1 MVLSSVHLNMLFPMH
16 DGIVQVLLR
25 DEVVRCFH
33 MCRPFCR
40 HCEID
45 CGMATFR
52 QASDNDAWAL
62 LALKSAPASPS
73 RVPWMD
79 DGDKGSVIAR
89 LEGRDFEFLV
99 RKSRITIGRNSKQ
112 GEVDVNM
119 GHSSFISRKH
129 LEIVYENRNFFLN
142 CNGKNGV
149 FVDGVF
155 QRRGAQ
161 PLQLPK
167 TCLLRF
173 PSTSIKIMFQALIS
187 EQSPPP
193 LMAEPS
199 PIKRKMMPPLKIDI
213 PPAETTFG
221 SPFPSPTGTISAVN
235 SCPTSPR
242 GGTGANSRRNVT
254 PDLQAAALAAA
265 AVSSDDKEGGHS
277 SGNDIGSPK
286 EESKPPYS
294 YAQLIVQAIMSSTD
308 KQLTLSGIYAY
319 ITKAYPYYRSAD
331 KGWQNSIRHNLS
343 LNRYF
348 IKVPRSQEEPGKGSF
363 WRLDPSSEA
372 KLMEQAYRRRRQR
385 GVPCFRTPFGGVSSR
400 SAPASP
406 SHTVQYISGIFT
418 PDSLSRE
425 GSPAPIP
432 ADSGDHA
439 VLDHQ
444 RFTQAMQEQVKR
456 SISSPGSP
464 VHPPASFQQ
473 QPQSTGAGQPH
484 TAAAGAAVA
493 AALPQVS
500 SGGISTQAPQGGS
513 PFGLALHRMPAHAAS
528 VITSAKGYSIPA
540 STAAS
545 PVLVPV
551 MTGISNGYQ
560 SQPPPRE
567 EVSSTDG
574 TGSLKQP
581 LQDKEGYAEDVKQP
595 MVSNSSAISAANNNG
610 SIHQQLHLQLQ
621 QQQKQ
626 HPTSLPQPKGMVNSS
641 QPAEG
646 ASHVVTVSGTYQPP
660 TSVFYRP
667 QQQPPQSQPPPPPPA
682 TSSVIS
688 SPLVMLATSAAQS
701 HTGSP
706 AKRRMEGIA
715 EEPMEDNRKLVKMEG
730 QQES

>member
-1 MVLSSVHLNMLFPMH
+1 
-16 DGIVQVLLR
+16 
-25 DEVVRCFH
+25 
-33 MCRPFCR
+33 
-40 HCEID
+40 
-45 CGMATFR
+45 MATFR

-73 RVPWMD
+73 RIPWVD
-79 DGDKGSVIAR
+79 ENEKGNVIAR

-99 RKSRITIGRNSKQ
+99 RKTRITIGRNSKQ

-129 LEIVYENRNFFLN
+129 LEIIYENRSFFLN

-173 PSTSIKIMFQALIS
+173 PSTSIKIMFQALIN

-193 LMAEPS
+193 VMPEPI
-199 PIKRKMMPPLKIDI
+199 PVKRKMLPPLKIDI
-213 PPAETTFG
+213 PPAEATFG
-221 SPFPSPTGTISAVN
+221 SPFPSPTGTISAAN

-242 GGTGANSRRNVT
+242 GGTGANSRRNIT

-265 AVSSDDKEGGHS
+265 AASSDDKDGNHS

-294 YAQLIVQAIMSSTD
+294 YAQLIVQAIMSCTD

-319 ITKAYPYYRSAD
+319 ITKTYPYYRSAD

-425 GSPAPIP
+425 GSPAPTP
-432 ADSGDHA
+432 TDSGDHA

-464 VHPPASFQQ
+464 VHPPPPFQP
-473 QPQSTGAGQPH
+473 PQSTGSAPLTLPPPNSQ
-484 TAAAGAAVA
+484 
-493 AALPQVS
+493 ALQN
-500 SGGISTQAPQGGS
+500 A
-513 PFGLALHRMPAHAAS
+513 PFGLALHRMPHAAS
-528 VITSAKGYSIPA
+528 VITSAKAYTVPA
-540 STAAS
+540 SNPS
-545 PVLVPV
+545 PPVIVP
-551 MTGISNGYQ
+551 MMMSGISNGYP
-560 SQPPPRE
+560 SQQAPRE
-567 EVSSTDG
+567 EVTSTDG
-574 TGSLKQP
+574 ATNLKP
-581 LQDKEGYAEDVKQP
+581 MVKEEHLEDVKKSP
-595 MVSNSSAISAANNNG
+595 LPNSNVATNSNNG
-610 SIHQQLHLQLQ
+610 SIHQQLHQQQ

-626 HPTSLPQPKGMVNSS
+626 QQQQQQLPPQPKGVVMSS
-641 QPAEG
+641 QPQD
-646 ASHVVTVSGTYQPP
+646 STPHVVTVAGTYQPP

-667 QQQPPQSQPPPPPPA
+667 PPT
-682 TSSVIS
+682 TSSVLS

-701 HTGSP
+701 PTSSP
-706 AKRRMEGIA
+706 AKRHMEGIA
-715 EEPMEDNRKLVKMEG
+715 EESLEDNSKRLKAEV
-730 QQES
+730 QEV